1 MTRVLVTGASGFIG
15 APLAAALA
23 AGGMAVKAAAD
34 RRWLLDGVD
43 AVVHLAGIAHIG
55 SGVPEQQYDQVNHVA
70 TAELSRA
77 AAAAGVRR
85 FVFMSSLRAQTGPS
99 ADHVLTER
107 DEPRPTDAYG
117 RSKLAAEAAV
127 RASGAPFT
135 ILRPALVH
143 GPHAKGNL
151 ASLMRLARLPL
162 PLPFA
167 SFTNRRSMVALDNLI
182 AAVRLVLESP
192 AAAGETFIVADPQ
205 PLTFAEIVTILRA
218 AMGRRPGLV
227 PVPPALFA
235 RALALIGQRELW
247 ERLGGNLMADPG
259 KLIAAGWRPVV
270 DTAAGLTAMAQSM
283 IPKSGSRFSEKDH
296 APPKT

>member
-15 APLAAALA
+15 APLVAALA
-23 AGGMAVKAAAD
+23 AGGIAVRTAPD

-70 TAELSRA
+70 TAQLSRA

-127 RASGAPFT
+127 RASGVPFT

-151 ASLMRLARLPL
+151 ATLMRLARLPL

-167 SFTNRRSMVALDNLI
+167 RFTNRRSMVALDNLI
-182 AAVRLVLESP
+182 AAVRLALESP
-192 AAAGETFIVADPQ
+192 AAVGETFIVADPQ
-205 PLTFAEIVTILRA
+205 PFTFAEIVTILRTA
-218 AMGRRPGLV
+218 TGRRAGLL
-227 PVPPALFA
+227 PVPPKLFA
-235 RALALIGQRELW
+235 SLLALTGKRDLW
-247 ERLGGNLMADPG
+247 ERLGGTLVADPG
-259 KLIAAGWRPVV
+259 KLIAAGWRPPA
-270 DTAAGLTAMAQSM
+270 DPAASLTAMAQAAS
-283 IPKSGSRFSEKDH
+283 PRKSGTASRST
-296 APPKT
+296 P

>member
-1 MTRVLVTGASGFIG
+1 VTRVLVTGASGFIG
-15 APLAAALA
+15 APLVSALA
-23 AGGMAVKAAAD
+23 ASGMAVEPAAD
-34 RRWLLDGVD
+34 RRWLLDGAD

-55 SGVPEQQYDQVNHVA
+55 SGVPEATYDQVNHVA
-70 TAELSRA
+70 TAALAQR

-127 RASGAPFT
+127 RAAGVPFT

-143 GPHAKGNL
+143 GPNVKGNL
-151 ASLMRLARLPL
+151 ASLLRLARLPV

-182 AAVRLVLESP
+182 AAVRFALESP
-192 AAAGETFIVADPQ
+192 AALGETFIVADPH
-205 PLTFAEIVTILRA
+205 PATFAEIVTILRT

-227 PVPPALFA
+227 PLPPALFA
-235 RALALIGQRELW
+235 RALALIGKRELW
-247 ERLGGNLMADPG
+247 ERLGGNLVADPG

-270 DTAAGLTAMAQSM
+270 DTAAGLTAMAQAAS
-283 IPKSGSRFSEKDH
+283 PRKSGTASRST
-296 APPKT
+296 P